1 MIPLIAGKV
10 VTPKMKGKKEN
21 NEIEKIK
28 DLFYST

>member
-10 VTPKMKGKKEN
+10 VTPKSKEKKEK

-28 DLFYST
+28 DLFYLI